1 MFYSIVYL
9 TEKVIPKIP
18 KLEKLRKTG
27 CSAGTAWDCLAAR
40 IKEV

>member
-9 TEKVIPKIP
+9 TEKVIP

-27 CSAGTAWDCLAAR
+27 CSAGTAWLR
-40 IKEV
+40 S